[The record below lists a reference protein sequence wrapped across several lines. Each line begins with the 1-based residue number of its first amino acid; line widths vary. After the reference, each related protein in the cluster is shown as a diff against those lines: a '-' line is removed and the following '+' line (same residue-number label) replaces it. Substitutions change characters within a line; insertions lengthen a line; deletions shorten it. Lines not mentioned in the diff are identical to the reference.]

1 MKLIGLWSF
10 IRKDGV
16 YAIEDMYQSF
26 VNNIEVRY
34 RSPLLREKIPQR
46 SKIKRFIAFINFI
59 NRFLS
64 IFSQHVLEP
73 YRFF

>member
-26 VNNIEVRY
+26 VNNITLKY
-34 RSPLLREKIPQR
+34 RSLLLREKIQQR
-46 SKIKRFIAFINFI
+46 SKIKRFIAFINF
-59 NRFLS
+59 RSYFL
-64 IFSQHVLEP
+64 
-73 YRFF
+73 